1 MDYVLLQGKLTLPGT
16 IHRWHSF
23 ELQTTADMDPEYSSR
38 ETAGGGDGVGEGVA
52 LIIALKIAV
61 KGQRNVQY

>member
-1 MDYVLLQGKLTLPGT
+1 
-16 IHRWHSF
+16 
-23 ELQTTADMDPEYSSR
+23 MDPEYSSR